1 MMKLFRPIHRI
12 KIGKFY
18 LVFIFVLLSFY
29 GCNPLIEEGIRK
41 NDLKKDIEFRTDYG
55 DIIFRLSDETPK
67 HRNNFIKLV
76 NRHFYDSLLFHRV
89 INHFIIQTGDPDS
102 KLAKSGEPLGESDLP
117 YTVPAEFNSNLF
129 HKRGTLNAA
138 RDDNPERASSST
150 QFTFVQGKIYTDS
163 MLTIAEK
170 RINNWL
176 AFNKVLHLS
185 KNKDLADL
193 YEVLRKRN
201 SNPDSLDLIHN
212 KIRVLADEELK
223 KGMLYKIPEEHR
235 QIYKALGGAAHL
247 DQNYTVF
254 GEVVK
259 GMNVVDSIA
268 KVATDSLDLPLN
280 DVRII
285 SARLIKRKSYYSN

>member
-1 MMKLFRPIHRI
+1 MTKFARLLFLPKTVKL
-12 KIGKFY
+12 KFIC
-18 LVFIFVLLSFY
+18 LILMFEIFA
-29 GCNPLIEEGIRK
+29 CNPIIEEGVRK
-41 NDLKKDIEFRTDYG
+41 NDLKKDIEFKTDFG
-55 DIIFRLSDETPK
+55 EIIFRLSDETPK

-76 NRHFYDSLLFHRV
+76 NQHFYDSLLFHRI

-117 YTVPAEFNSNLF
+117 YTIPAEFNSNLF

-138 RDDNPERASSST
+138 RDNNPERASSST

-163 MLTIAEK
+163 MLTVAEK

-176 AFNKVLHLS
+176 VFNKVLHLS
-185 KNKDLADL
+185 ENLDLAEL
-193 YEVLRKRN
+193 YEGLRKRQ
-201 SNPDSLDLIHN
+201 SNPDSLDLINN
-212 KIRVLADEELK
+212 KIKVLVDEELR
-223 KGMLYKIPEEHR
+223 KGMLYKIPEVHR
-235 QIYKALGGAAHL
+235 QVYKTLGGAAHL

-259 GMNVVDSIA
+259 GMTVVDSIA
-268 KVATDSLDLPLN
+268 KVPTDSLDRPLH

-285 SARLIKRKSYYSN
+285 SAKLIKRKEYR

>member
-176 AFNKVLHLS
+176 AYNRVIHQPD
-185 KNKDLADL
+185 NQ
-193 YEVLRKRN
+193 EIVRK
-201 SNPDSLDLIHN
+201 L
-212 KIRVLADEELK
+212 EELK
-223 KGMLYKIPEEHR
+223 KRQTNDDSINIINNQLKVLADKELEISTPFKIPETHR
-235 QIYKALGGAAHL
+235 QIYKTIGGAAHL

-268 KVATDSLDLPLN
+268 GVKTDSLDRPVD

-285 SARLIKRKSYYSN
+285 SAKLIKRKDSN